1 MKQGKTIHRYDIIS
15 NATRCGLLRLVAL
28 LSILLTGMSAQAAT
42 EYEFSLAGQLP
53 AGCSLDKPSI
63 TSNQPSTTSY
73 TCGALTLAHGDTITV
88 GLLPVTVTFTGAF
101 TTAAGNMINTSG
113 ITSDLNF
120 VIGGVVTLGADSI
133 VNANVTGTAA
143 ITLGARSSIGG
154 NITAS
159 TTTGVVTLGATSTV
173 GGFIHTD
180 LGAVNVAVS
189 SVVGGDITTE
199 AGVVTLSPSV
209 SVGGGI
215 ETIAGGVTVGGSSI
229 IGGDITTEAGVV
241 TLLTNVS
248 VGGGI
253 ETIAGGITV
262 GDGSSIVGG
271 GITTEAGV
279 VTLLT
284 NVSVGGDIE
293 TIAGGITVGDRSS
306 ICGSVITTGA
316 GVVTITTNVQ
326 IGGDIRS
333 VPGAITVGS
342 QSTVAGNII
351 VTGAGV
357 VTSTNNL
364 IGGNISTIAGA
375 ITLTDSRVGGS
386 VAASGAGVVTITNSV
401 TNDTTLVVPVSAS
414 CSVAP
419 AFNHFQIEHDG
430 QGLTCASENFT
441 VKVCADTTCST
452 LYADAIDVKLSIN
465 GRLDQTVTVV
475 GGSTVA
481 NFSYTNTGT
490 ARLSID
496 QKYECKNG
504 DSTSCELI
512 FTDAGF
518 RFLYGAAETTSIG
531 NQTSGN
537 NFADIIKLQAVENV
551 NGVCTGLF
559 TGNVDVELSQQN
571 IAPSVTTGLNFKV
584 NGTSGTNIDKYP
596 TYTPFITLNFGA
608 ESKATIPMP
617 VYLDAGQIRLYAK
630 YNVGGVSLVGD
641 SNDFWVSPAK
651 LVVTATAAGSGI
663 IGNSSSSAIKHKAGQ
678 PFDFTVTAYNA
689 LGTSAA
695 NITANY
701 IPNDIQLLL
710 TRTGPTAGGVNGTFN
725 YGNGTI
731 SSNLTPNY
739 QSVTLSAF
747 DSGVSS
753 TNTASYAEVGLLT
766 LELQDLD
773 YGFSG
778 NIITTDSLNIGRFT
792 PDYFEQTV
800 VEQGALFAVC
810 NQNTTFAYTGQVMV
824 SDAAKGAISYLAKP
838 VIELTAKNVQG
849 VTVQNYTESGYNKF
863 IAAANFIIPPTT
875 DSAILGKDTNFL
887 PLTANL
893 FAGTLSHDG
902 LVASAPSF
910 GDTLSA
916 GILHYELANGDNFF
930 YPRNENSEVI
940 AQDNDIN
947 FLIDQVNFVDSDG
960 IGITNPVD
968 ITSTTGINLRFGR
981 ALIENSFGPETANFS
996 QKLSTEYLNASGRY
1010 VVNEQDS
1017 CTPYNA
1023 SNVILHSGTLD
1034 KNLVSVNAVTG
1045 QLEKGETQ
1053 AIILTAPGAGNQGT
1067 INIEYDIYSW
1077 LKYDWNWNGVDTK
1090 SFDENPTATA
1100 TFGLF
1105 RGNDRITYQGEVF
1118 D

>member
-1 MKQGKTIHRYDIIS
+1 MTQGNTIHRYDIIS
-15 NATRCGLLRLVAL
+15 NTTRWELLFLVAL
-28 LSILLTGMSAQAAT
+28 LSILLTGMPAQAAT
-42 EYEFSLAGQLP
+42 EYEFPPVGQLPVGQLP
-53 AGCSLDKPSI
+53 AGCSIDDPSI
-63 TSNQPSTTSY
+63 TANQLSTTSY
-73 TCGALTLAHGDTITV
+73 TCGALTLADGDTISV
-88 GLLPVTVTFTGAF
+88 GLLTTPVTVTFTGAF
-101 TTAAGNMINTSG
+101 TTAAGNLINAQGT
-113 ITSDLNF
+113 TSDLNI
-120 VIGGVVTLGADSI
+120 VTNGVLTLGADTI
-133 VNANVTGTAA
+133 LNTNVTGTAG
-143 ITLGARSSIGG
+143 INLGAGSSIGG

-159 TTTGVVTLGATSTV
+159 TTTGVVTLGASSTV

-180 LGAVNVAVS
+180 LGAVNVAGL

-209 SVGGGI
+209 SVAGGI

-248 VGGGI
+248 IGGGI
-253 ETIAGGITV
+253 ETIAGGITI
-262 GDGSSIVGG
+262 GDGSSIVSGS
-271 GITTEAGV
+271 ITTEAGV

-414 CSVAP
+414 CSVAAP

-465 GRLDQTVTVV
+465 GILDQTVTVV

-481 NFSYTNTGT
+481 SFSYTHPGT
-490 ARLSID
+490 ATLSID
-496 QKYECKNG
+496 QTYECKSG

-571 IAPSVTTGLNFKV
+571 IAPSVTTGLNFKI
-584 NGTSGTNIDKYP
+584 NGTSGTSIDKYP
-596 TYTPFITLNFGA
+596 IYTPIITLDFGA

-617 VYLDAGQIRLYAK
+617 VYLDAGKIRLYAK
-630 YNVGGVSLVGD
+630 YNVGGVSLVGE
-641 SNDFWVSPAK
+641 SNDFWVSPAR
-651 LVVTATAAGSGI
+651 LVVTATAGGSAI
-663 IGNSSSSAIKHKAGQ
+663 TGNSSSSAIKHKA
-678 PFDFTVTAYNA
+678 
-689 LGTSAA
+689 
-695 NITANY
+695 
-701 IPNDIQLLL
+701 
-710 TRTGPTAGGVNGTFN
+710 
-725 YGNGTI
+725 
-731 SSNLTPNY
+731 
-739 QSVTLSAF
+739 
-747 DSGVSS
+747 
-753 TNTASYAEVGLLT
+753 
-766 LELQDLD
+766 
-773 YGFSG
+773 
-778 NIITTDSLNIGRFT
+778 
-792 PDYFEQTV
+792 
-800 VEQGALFAVC
+800 
-810 NQNTTFAYTGQVMV
+810 
-824 SDAAKGAISYLAKP
+824 
-838 VIELTAKNVQG
+838 
-849 VTVQNYTESGYNKF
+849 
-863 IAAANFIIPPTT
+863 
-875 DSAILGKDTNFL
+875 
-887 PLTANL
+887 
-893 FAGTLSHDG
+893 
-902 LVASAPSF
+902 
-910 GDTLSA
+910 
-916 GILHYELANGDNFF
+916 
-930 YPRNENSEVI
+930 
-940 AQDNDIN
+940 
-947 FLIDQVNFVDSDG
+947 
-960 IGITNPVD
+960 
-968 ITSTTGINLRFGR
+968 
-981 ALIENSFGPETANFS
+981 
-996 QKLSTEYLNASGRY
+996 
-1010 VVNEQDS
+1010 
-1017 CTPYNA
+1017 
-1023 SNVILHSGTLD
+1023 
-1034 KNLVSVNAVTG
+1034 
-1045 QLEKGETQ
+1045 
-1053 AIILTAPGAGNQGT
+1053 
-1067 INIEYDIYSW
+1067 
-1077 LKYDWNWNGVDTK
+1077 
-1090 SFDENPTATA
+1090 
-1100 TFGLF
+1100 
-1105 RGNDRITYQGEVF
+1105 
-1118 D
+1118 